1 MIDSIADVVIPVAF
15 MAIPVLAA
23 MWVATFVFGREETIG
38 FVKRRSHDLVDLAN
52 VAVRRLAR
60 CTAILFG
67 SDDVDAEVEQLSRE
81 ISRLSRCNDALA
93 EQMEAA
99 ERRAEIR
106 KEEMLRHLHRVETA
120 LEQIPTA

>member
-1 MIDSIADVVIPVAF
+1 MIESIVDTLIPVAF
-15 MAIPVLAA
+15 LAIPVLAA

-38 FVKRRSHDLVDLAN
+38 FLKRRSHDFVDLAN

-60 CTAILFG
+60 CAAILFG
-67 SDDVDAEVEQLSRE
+67 SDDVDAELEQLTRD
-81 ISRLSRCNDALA
+81 IARLSRCNDALA

-106 KEEMLRHLHRVETA
+106 KEEVLRHLHRVETA
-120 LEQIPTA
+120 LEQIPSA